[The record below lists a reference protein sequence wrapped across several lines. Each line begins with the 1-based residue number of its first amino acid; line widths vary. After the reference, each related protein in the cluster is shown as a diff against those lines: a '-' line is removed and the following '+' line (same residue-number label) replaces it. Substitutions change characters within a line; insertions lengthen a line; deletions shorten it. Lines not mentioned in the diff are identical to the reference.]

1 MQQGCSISVGDLV
14 VGTSMHNYGLVG
26 IVINYDPNRGDEFK
40 VHWMVDRKY
49 TPHGFYP
56 IYERFFDLKKIS

>member
-1 MQQGCSISVGDLV
+1 
-14 VGTSMHNYGLVG
+14 MHNYGLFG

-49 TPHGFYP
+49 TPHGYYP
-56 IYERFFDLKKIS
+56 LYERDFDLKKIS